1 MTSPTSIPVVE
12 ISQLIA
18 ACFSAPGAGSA
29 SFAKLRKNVLYRSR
43 TLKKG
48 EDFWGGGTNEPA
60 LMSRPSLLAAVKSAR
75 HDMSAEISF
84 DITDALVAGTGL
96 PPKFVAS
103 PLADVAAALAAF
115 GRVDVSDLTGA
126 VPEPQRQA
134 PPLPP

>member
-1 MTSPTSIPVVE
+1 
-12 ISQLIA
+12 
-18 ACFSAPGAGSA
+18 
-29 SFAKLRKNVLYRSR
+29 
-43 TLKKG
+43 
-48 EDFWGGGTNEPA
+48 
-60 LMSRPSLLAAVKSAR
+60 
-75 HDMSAEISF
+75 MSAEISF